1 MLPLPVTVADRR
13 ERAERVR
20 EIGRKV
26 AAGQYLIPVERVADA
41 VLTFHRR
48 EGRS

>member
-1 MLPLPVTVADRR
+1 MLPLPLTGADRQ

-20 EIGRKV
+20 QIGRKV
-26 AAGQYLIPVERVADA
+26 AADRYVVPVERVADA
-41 VLTFHRR
+41 VLAFHRR